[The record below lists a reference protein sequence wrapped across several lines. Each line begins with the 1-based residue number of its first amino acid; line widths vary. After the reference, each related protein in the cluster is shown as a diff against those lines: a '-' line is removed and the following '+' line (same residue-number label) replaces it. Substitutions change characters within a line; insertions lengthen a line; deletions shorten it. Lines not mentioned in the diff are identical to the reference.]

1 MATPQQERP
10 SSRRISIPCSQS
22 LLESSTTPFSG
33 TPSAALRTPLTDHS
47 ISKRL
52 KDAGLDEESVK
63 RRDKAALIAYIA
75 KLEAEIFDYQ
85 HNMGLLILERKDWDS
100 KYEQVKATAESAE
113 IIHKRDQ
120 TAHASALAE
129 AKMREDKLK
138 KALGVE
144 KVCVAN
150 LEKALHEMRA
160 EAAEAKVAAESS
172 LAEARNMAEGA
183 QVKFAEAEAKLRAAE
198 SLEADAN
205 RYHRAAE
212 RKLHEV
218 EAREDDLRRRII
230 SFKSDCEA
238 KEKEM
243 LLERESLHERQKI
256 LQQGQERLLDNQTS
270 LNQRENYF
278 AKRYE
283 DLTQLEKELDSARAN
298 IEEHHK
304 SLCEEKM
311 NLEMKRASLL
321 TSEEAVIDKEA
332 RVHKREQEL
341 LFLQEKV
348 ASLESEQ
355 QKKVMANQET
365 VLKLKMSEFEAEIE
379 KKRKLVEDEI
389 DTKRRTWELREVDL
403 KHREDF
409 ISEREHEL
417 EVQSATLFDK
427 EKDVTEKWN
436 LLNEKEKHIDAAE
449 KEIEANRVLLMKE
462 KEDVSG
468 LKQDLQK
475 SLELLE
481 LRKRE
486 VDCAGEKVE
495 ALKNET
501 SELLILETKL
511 KEEIDLV
518 RAQKLELMAEAEKLK
533 AEKAKFETEWE
544 LVDEKKEELCR
555 EAEYIAKERLAVS
568 EFLKDERESLKQEKD
583 ALRAQYKLDSDS
595 LAGEREE
602 FMNKMRHEHVEWF
615 NKMQQERADVL
626 LDIEMQKKELE
637 NCLEKRREE
646 IESSLREKERAFEQE
661 KMREL
666 DHISSLKEK
675 LTKEQEHVALEMK
688 KLEMGRT
695 EINVDRERRDKEW
708 SELNNLI
715 EELQMQREK
724 LKEQRELLH
733 ADREKIL
740 VQIEYLKKLED
751 LKYGI
756 DEISELEQ
764 QSKVISR
771 RKEILAKSFLKQQSA
786 LHNAILD
793 SHEKLKVS
801 NGGLKLGLPSQVGG
815 NNTSPSSTPFSF
827 FKRCTKFIFK
837 PSPNLPI
844 DLEQNYPQSCDKKAN
859 SRPDGIQ
866 HSDYAQEI
874 AEPKVILEVPT
885 MNDDANDGIPVHSIS
900 KSDEQSGRKRRHK
913 ASSSNSDYNL
923 LAQGVSYKKRRQQK
937 DATGIASEDIALN
950 CVLSTE
956 EDVPED
962 PESVK
967 LVDET
972 LGTYEG
978 NNNAVDIDAEILET
992 TCEATVVDS
1001 LALHHEVKCQQNL
1014 VSEFGEEIL
1023 EVGGSNGHPDSQR
1036 VGNGLT
1042 SSTSSVQKKQADALP
1057 VDGGLIDSQNQEND
1071 KKCGEYEVPDS
1082 EPENSI
1088 KVSEELGRRTRSKR
1102 KL

>member
-10 SSRRISIPCSQS
+10 SSRRFSIPFSPR

-33 TPSAALRTPLTDHS
+33 TFPSAALRTPLTDDS

-52 KDAGLDEESVK
+52 KDAGFDEESVK

-85 HNMGLLILERKDWDS
+85 HHMGLLILERKDWNS
-100 KYEQVKATAESAE
+100 KFEQLKAAAESAE

-120 TAHASALAE
+120 TGHASALAE
-129 AKMREDKLK
+129 AKIREDKLK

-144 KVCVAN
+144 KECVAN

-160 EAAEAKVAAESS
+160 EAAEVKVAAESS
-172 LAEARNMAEGA
+172 LAEARKMADDAE
-183 QVKFAEAEAKLRAAE
+183 VKFAEAEAKLLAAE
-198 SLEADAN
+198 SLEADAS

-218 EAREDDLRRRII
+218 EAREDDLRRHII
-230 SFKSDCEA
+230 SFKSE
-238 KEKEM
+238 
-243 LLERESLHERQKI
+243 
-256 LQQGQERLLDNQTS
+256 
-270 LNQRENYF
+270 RENYF
-278 AKRYE
+278 AKRSE
-283 DLTQLEKELDSARAN
+283 ELTELEKELDSARAS
-298 IEEHHK
+298 IEEERK

-311 NLEMKRASLL
+311 NLELKKASLL
-321 TSEEAVIDKEA
+321 TREEAVIDRESH
-332 RVHKREQEL
+332 VQKREQEL
-341 LFLQEKV
+341 LVLQEKV

-355 QKKVMANQET
+355 QKKAMANQET
-365 VLKLKMSEFEAEIE
+365 VFKLKMSEFEAELE
-379 KKRKLVEDEI
+379 RKRKLVEHEI
-389 DTKRRTWELREVDL
+389 DAKRRTLELRELDL

-417 EVQSATLFDK
+417 GVQSATLFDK
-427 EKDVTEKWN
+427 EKDVAEKWN
-436 LLNEKEKHIDAAE
+436 LLNEKEKRIDAAE
-449 KEIEANRVLLMKE
+449 KEIEANQLLLMKE
-462 KEDVSG
+462 REDING

-518 RAQKLELMAEAEKLK
+518 RAQKLKLMAETDKLK

-544 LVDEKKEELCR
+544 LVDEKKEEFRR

-583 ALRAQYKLDSDS
+583 ALRAQYKLESDS
-595 LAGEREE
+595 LAREREE
-602 FMNKMRHEHVEWF
+602 FMNKMRHEHIEWF
-615 NKMQQERADVL
+615 NKMQQERSDVL

-646 IESSLREKERAFEQE
+646 VESLLREKERAFEQE
-661 KMREL
+661 KKREL
-666 DHISSLKEK
+666 DHINSLKEK
-675 LTKEQEHVALEMK
+675 LTKEQELVALEMK
-688 KLEMGRT
+688 KLEMERT
-695 EINVDRERRDKEW
+695 EINIDREQRGREW
-708 SELNNLI
+708 SELNVLI
-715 EELQMQREK
+715 EELKMQREK

-733 ADREKIL
+733 TDREKIH
-740 VQIEYLKKLED
+740 VQIEYLKRLED

-771 RKEILAKSFLKQQSA
+771 RKEILTKSFLKQQNA

-793 SHEKLKVS
+793 SHERLKVS
-801 NGGLKLGLPSQVGG
+801 NGGLKLVPSQAGVDK
-815 NNTSPSSTPFSF
+815 TSPSSTPLSF

-837 PSPNLPI
+837 PSLNLPI
-844 DLEQNYPQSCDKKAN
+844 DLERNSPPSCDEKAN
-859 SRPDGIQ
+859 SNPDGIKN
-866 HSDYAQEI
+866 SDYAQEI
-874 AEPKVILEVPT
+874 AEPKVILEVTT
-885 MNDDANDGIPVHSIS
+885 MNEDANGGVSVHSLFG
-900 KSDEQSGRKRRHK
+900 SDEQSDRKRRDE
-913 ASSSNSDYNL
+913 ASTRNSDYSL
-923 LAQGVSYKKRRQQK
+923 LAQGASCKKRRQQK
-937 DATGIASEDIALN
+937 DATGIASEEIALN

-956 EDVPED
+956 EDN
-962 PESVK
+962 PESVN

-972 LGTYEG
+972 PGTYEG
-978 NNNAVDIDAEILET
+978 NNDTVEIDAEILET
-992 TCEATVVDS
+992 TREVMVVDPS
-1001 LALHHEVKCQQNL
+1001 ALHHEVKCQQNL

-1023 EVGGSNGHPDSQR
+1023 EAGGSNGHADSQG
-1036 VGNGLT
+1036 VGSGLM
-1042 SSTSSVQKKQADALP
+1042 SSTSSEQKKQADTLL
-1057 VDGGLIDSQNQEND
+1057 VDGRGLIGPQNQ
-1071 KKCGEYEVPDS
+1071 
-1082 EPENSI
+1082 
-1088 KVSEELGRRTRSKR
+1088 
-1102 KL
+1102 